1 MSGNFQKKTSNIF
14 VTLLIGLIV
23 ISFMFTGYET
33 MKGTPGAVA
42 QVGSYPIKG
51 REYDNEYRR
60 QINFYKN
67 AIFQG
72 KELTAKDIE
81 RFGIKKAALQNLVQ
95 AKTRLIFADRL
106 DQHVSPEAIKK
117 TVKEFEFFQTGGQF
131 DLNRYKSLLTRNNMT
146 PADFEED
153 MKNDLLGRAGDN
165 FMNNVA
171 ISQNYLSDMRRFKE
185 LRYNAH
191 ILEITK
197 ANIKPTLK
205 VNSKEV
211 STFLSSPAN
220 KARVE
225 SLFKQRKPSLDVAE
239 KVSARHILIKG
250 SDDKALKK
258 IKSIAKNLTVKNFK
272 KMANKYTEDPSGKK
286 NGGKL
291 GEFARGR
298 MVTEFEDVAFSQ
310 KVGTISK
317 PVKTSFG
324 YHLILVEKKT
334 PAKLANFSK
343 VEKEIAK
350 ELIRDEKTKEIESIM
365 NDIKAKA
372 LAALKG
378 GNFDVI
384 KSLTKKY
391 KAKYDENVEVNRFD
405 GNKGSITLEKDQM
418 STIFSAMKK
427 EESGTLDV
435 SKGPKVQIITYR
447 KNYNKDLPAFDY
459 EKEKSGLQ
467 RALADKRKQDILKT
481 ISESVNVKQFV
492 KL

>member
-1 MSGNFQKKTSNIF
+1 
-14 VTLLIGLIV
+14 
-23 ISFMFTGYET
+23 MFTGYET

-95 AKTRLIFADRL
+95 AKTRLIFAERT
-106 DQHVSPEAIKK
+106 DQHISPDAIKK

-131 DLNRYKSLLTRNNMT
+131 DITRYKGLLSRNNMT
-146 PADFEED
+146 PADFEDD
-153 MKNDLLGRAGDN
+153 MKNDLLGQAGDA
-165 FMNNVA
+165 FMSNVA
-171 ISQNYLSDMRRFKE
+171 ISKNYLSDMRRFKE
-185 LRYNAH
+185 LRYDAH

-205 VNSKEV
+205 VSSKEI
-211 STFLSSPAN
+211 SSFLAGAAN

-225 SLFKQRKPSLDVAE
+225 SLFKQRKESLGKAE
-239 KVSARHILIKG
+239 KVTARHILIKG
-250 SDDKALKK
+250 ADDKSLKK
-258 IKSIAKNLTVKNFK
+258 ANDIAKKLTVKNFK
-272 KMANKYTEDPSGKK
+272 SMANKYTEDTSGKK

-291 GEFARGR
+291 GEFGRGR
-298 MVTEFEDVAFSQ
+298 MVPEFEKVAFSQ

-317 PVKTSFG
+317 PVKTNFG
-324 YHLILVEKKT
+324 YHLILVEKRT
-334 PAKLANFSK
+334 AAKSALFSK
-343 VEKEIAK
+343 YEKEIAK
-350 ELIRDEKTKEIESIM
+350 ELVRDEKNKEIDTIM
-365 NDIKAKA
+365 ADLKSKAMM
-372 LAALKG
+372 ALKS
-378 GNFDVI
+378 GNFAAI
-384 KSLTKKY
+384 KSMTKKY

-405 GNKGSITLEKDQM
+405 GNKGTVTLEKDQM
-418 STIFSAMKK
+418 KTIFASMAK

-435 SKGPKVQIITYR
+435 SKGQKIQVITYR

-459 EKEKSGLQ
+459 DKEKSGLQ
-467 RALADKRKQDILKT
+467 RALSDKRKQDILKT
-481 ISESVNVKQFV
+481 ISESVKVKQFV